1 MTNNQLPVMHE
12 TNGPEA
18 RRNNTRN
25 AARRLDTGRNY
36 CQAISLAADMAEKAK
51 QISAKRKADEMAN
64 CEKKAPP
71 CGDIQMQQE
80 SKLTRSKAKKRRK
93 RNKKSDE
100 AESKQHKIRGVTD
113 IAGRGHGS
121 RSWLREVE
129 GCCFCNKLKKVLP
142 DGTKEATRC
151 CAGKICKRGMHST
164 CWEERG
170 GSPLPLDSH
179 GKSVFWS
186 CADLDAQIRP
196 WKSYC
201 KSLAEFPGV
210 GPSS

>member
-1 MTNNQLPVMHE
+1 MESIVQEQRVKEVRLLNQMHYAQL
-12 TNGPEA
+12 TSQSSLTTRQSNGKVSLNDESLILLA
-18 RRNNTRN
+18 KAVN
-25 AARRLDTGRNY
+25 AGWL
-36 CQAISLAADMAEKAK
+36 
-51 QISAKRKADEMAN
+51 
-64 CEKKAPP
+64 
-71 CGDIQMQQE
+71 
-80 SKLTRSKAKKRRK
+80 KLTHVPRVTALF
-93 RNKKSDE
+93 
-100 AESKQHKIRGVTD
+100 AEFFKIRGVTD

-142 DGTKEATRC
+142 DGTEEATRC

-170 GSPLPLDSH
+170 GSPLPLDPH

>member
-1 MTNNQLPVMHE
+1 MFEKTRALSALQPGSSHVAACDAHDKPSPSSVRALD
-12 TNGPEA
+12 
-18 RRNNTRN
+18 RSNTQTL
-25 AARRLDTGRNY
+25 RLTPSHGTKKEQVKQEEKRGRY
-36 CQAISLAADMAEKAK
+36 
-51 QISAKRKADEMAN
+51 R
-64 CEKKAPP
+64 
-71 CGDIQMQQE
+71 
-80 SKLTRSKAKKRRK
+80 
-93 RNKKSDE
+93 
-100 AESKQHKIRGVTD
+100 
-113 IAGRGHGS
+113 
-121 RSWLREVE
+121 REV
-129 GCCFCNKLKKVLP
+129 GR
-142 DGTKEATRC
+142 DSGQEATRC